1 MSLQFR
7 SFLAFIA
14 LAAAFVLALTRS
26 TLRDVRPQ
34 PAQATED
41 ALVEA
46 ANLLAAFLER
56 EADEQGLASADF
68 RETVRAAL
76 SRPLQARIYE
86 HTKQAM
92 TLRVYVTDARGIVL

>member
-7 SFLAFIA
+7 SFLAFVA

-41 ALVEA
+41 ALVET
-46 ANLLAAFLER
+46 ANLLAAFL
-56 EADEQGLASADF
+56 
-68 RETVRAAL
+68 
-76 SRPLQARIYE
+76 
-86 HTKQAM
+86 
-92 TLRVYVTDARGIVL
+92 